1 VENNPTALVTA
12 ATDRGGGA
20 VAVAATMMR
29 SGRCRACRLDLDP
42 RAESCW
48 FCSTPVPSPRVAQAR
63 AIALP
68 AEEDESILF
77 ARGLLLGLAVVMIP
91 FTIRIAALA
100 LAG

>member
-1 VENNPTALVTA
+1 M
-12 ATDRGGGA
+12 
-20 VAVAATMMR
+20 AVAATMMR

-42 RAESCW
+42 RAQACW
-48 FCSTPVPSPRVAQAR
+48 FCSTPVPSAPIAR
-63 AIALP
+63 AHAVALP
-68 AEEDESILF
+68 VEEDESILF